1 MGPSTCE
8 FKKRGLRG
16 AQQVERDAARTEQ
29 LHQLGYRVIRFKNQ
43 AVMSD
48 LTAVL
53 TEIVKAIDP

>member
-1 MGPSTCE
+1 MIIRSGKS
-8 FKKRGLRG
+8 RGR
-16 AQQVERDAARTEQ
+16 
-29 LHQLGYRVIRFKNQ
+29 YRVIRFKNQ